1 MKTIYLFEAEYG
13 YSGKRKFLVQSTS
26 RFAAE
31 ILLEKEHPIV
41 RDIEFIEAFDN
52 LITNGMEVVAGLK
65 DFKADFG
72 FGEPIRTKAECSN
85 PEFHDHKLHRVA
97 IMKDEHFGSKGD
109 RDEGGVAGW
118 TSKLVCVGCGME
130 FQGQNGFY
138 LDKKEQV
145 DNE

>member
-13 YSGKRKFLVQSTS
+13 YSGRRKFLVQSTS

-31 ILLEKEHPIV
+31 ILLQKEHGMV
-41 RDIEFIEAFDN
+41 HDIELVEAFDS
-52 LITNGMEVVAGLK
+52 LITNGVEEVAGLK

-72 FGEPIRTKAECSN
+72 FHEPLRTKTECSN
-85 PEFHDHKLHRVA
+85 PEFHDRNLHRVA

-118 TSKLVCVGCGME
+118 TSKLVCVGCGKE
-130 FQGQNGFY
+130 LQGQNGFY

-145 DNE
+145 NNE

>member
-1 MKTIYLFEAEYG
+1 MKTIYLFEARYG
-13 YSGKRKFLVQSTS
+13 YADRRKFLVQSTS

-31 ILLEKEHPIV
+31 ILLQREHPIV
-41 RDIEFIEAFDN
+41 QDIEFIEAFDN
-52 LITNGMEVVAGLK
+52 LITNGMEELNGLK

-72 FGEPIRTKAECSN
+72 FHEPIRTKTECSN

-109 RDEGGVAGW
+109 RDEGGIAGW
-118 TSKLVCVGCGME
+118 TSKLVCVGCGKE

-138 LDKKEQV
+138 LDKQKGVSE
-145 DNE
+145 